1 MEDLGSTRSVRR
13 CCSSSLIRSLPPHLD
28 RLTEELV
35 IEVLQRL
42 PLKDANRCK
51 CVCKR
56 WLNSISSPYFARCYY
71 NRHCFSFP
79 PPFALFF
86 QYTNTYRWAV
96 PVNLK
101 GIQSANNAYNHPVLN
116 SSGFSFSFLP
126 PSSSSSSSSQP
137 SEPVRFLA
145 SSNGLVICSPT
156 ILYQKLYYVCNP
168 LTMHW
173 VALPPPPT
181 CHKRVRIGFIST
193 PDFDNGIISRF
204 KVVRIPEFEKD
215 SRLYTD
221 LSLEI
226 FSSETGEWTD
236 FVISWHKPVFGCF
249 FLCDSAVVCNG
260 MLHWRNVYL
269 HDIFAYDPNKTANY
283 QEFRTI
289 PLPKEC
295 LNGALVHLFGESQG
309 HLRYAE
315 FHEGTFRVWELEEY
329 SSGEWGLVHKFAQ
342 SELVV
347 REDPNLPKFKTRN
360 SRRFITMLAFH
371 PIEGDVMFLD
381 WHGRIFECNMRSRS
395 LKWLCSLAERT
406 ASIHRTI
413 FPYVLPW
420 WPLSLPQC

>member
-13 CCSSSLIRSLPPHLD
+13 CSSLIRSLPPHMD

-56 WLNSISSPYFARCYY
+56 WFNLISSPYFARCY
-71 NRHCFSFP
+71 NSHRFSFP

-86 QYTNTYRWAV
+86 QYENAYRWEV
-96 PVNLK
+96 PVNLR
-101 GIQSANNAYNHPVLN
+101 GIQLANNAYNHPILN
-116 SSGFSFSFLP
+116 SSGFSLSFLP
-126 PSSSSSSSSQP
+126 PSST
-137 SEPVRFLA
+137 SEPVHFLA
-145 SSNGLVICSPT
+145 SSNGLVLCST
-156 ILYQKLYYVCNP
+156 TVLYEKKLKLEKVLYYVCNP

-173 VALPPPPT
+173 VALPPPPN

-204 KVVRIPEFEKD
+204 KVVRIPEFEKCTQ
-215 SRLYTD
+215 LYTN

-236 FVISWHKPVFGCF
+236 FVISWHEPVFSCF

-260 MLHWRNVYL
+260 MLHWINVYL
-269 HDIFAYDPNKTANY
+269 DQIFAYDPNKTANY

-289 PLPKEC
+289 LFPKEHC
-295 LNGALVHLFGESQG
+295 NKAYVHLFGESQG

-315 FHEGTFRVWELEEY
+315 FHQGTFRVWELDDY
-329 SSGEWGLVHKFAQ
+329 SSGEWSLVHKFHK
-342 SELVV
+342 SEIVV
-347 REDPNLPKFKTRN
+347 GEDPRLAKFLTRD
-360 SRRFITMLAFH
+360 FILMLAFH
-371 PIEGDVMFLD
+371 PIEGDVMFLY
-381 WHGRIFECNMRSRS
+381 WSRHIIEFNMRSRS
-395 LKWLCSLAERT
+395 LKWLCSLAEQA

-420 WPLSLPQC
+420 WPISAPQC